1 VGSKEFKKALIEEHK
16 EAALALN
23 RGDREA
29 AELKQHLFETV
40 LAQLLKKVGKQK
52 SDLAKEGKSIGWK
65 VALAAAMKQ
74 QTTVTNRWLGEN
86 LHLGNMYE
94 VSRKTSDW
102 LRHPEMKLVR
112 KLLLAPNPKI

>member
-1 VGSKEFKKALIEEHK
+1 M
-16 EAALALN
+16 
-23 RGDREA
+23 DQEA

-40 LAQLLKKVGKQK
+40 LGQLLKKVGKQK

-65 VALAAAMKQ
+65 VDLAAAMKQ

-94 VSRKTSDW
+94 VSRKISDW
-102 LRHPEMKLVR
+102 LRHPEMNSQENSFS
-112 KLLLAPNPKI
+112 PQTPKSDPFSFLHLPFFYIVGGNRP